1 MTTNLLTAEQISKL
15 VATIAKSG
23 AKLDKDI
30 QKVAVSA
37 IGHAVLHKNIVP
49 ANQLFKAMP
58 NGSRKQSLIAY
69 FEENAPL
76 VFVTADKEFGY
87 YDNPKVTGFDQEA
100 LMGLAWHD
108 AKREVLKSSYDVD
121 QAFARFM
128 KAVEKAVADGLEVK
142 GIEKFKAIK
151 EFNAKYESSLIDAT
165 LGV

>member
-1 MTTNLLTAEQISKL
+1 MELLTQSQIDTI
-15 VATIAKSG
+15 VASITKAG

-58 NGSRKQSLIAY
+58 NGSRKQSLITY
-69 FEENAPL
+69 FESNAHL

-87 YDNPKVTGFDQEA
+87 YTNPAVIGFDGDA
-100 LMGLAWHD
+100 LMAKPWHE

-121 QAFARFM
+121 ASFLRFM
-128 KAVEKAVADGLEVK
+128 KAVDNAIADGLEVK
-142 GIEKFKAIK
+142 GVEKFKALK
-151 EFNAKYESSLIDAT
+151 EFNAKYESNLIDAT
-165 LGV
+165 LGL

>member
-1 MTTNLLTAEQISKL
+1 MELLSQSQIDKL
-15 VATIAKSG
+15 VAGIAKAG

-30 QKVAVSA
+30 QSVAVSA
-37 IGHAVLHKNIVP
+37 IGHAILHSNTNP

-58 NGSRKQSLIAY
+58 NGSRKQSLITF
-69 FEENAPL
+69 FETNAPL

-87 YDNPKVTGFDQEA
+87 YENPAVQGFDGEK
-100 LMGLAWHD
+100 LMSMPWHE

-121 QAFARFM
+121 QSFTRFM
-128 KAVEKAVADGLEVK
+128 KAVDKAIADGLEVK
-142 GIEKFKAIK
+142 GLEKFKALK

>member
-1 MTTNLLTAEQISKL
+1 MDLLTQSQIDTI
-15 VATIAKSG
+15 VASITKAG

-58 NGSRKQSLIAY
+58 NGSRKQSLITY
-69 FEENAPL
+69 FETNAHL

-87 YDNPKVTGFDQEA
+87 YTNPEVIGFDGEA
-100 LMGLAWHD
+100 LMAKPWHE
-108 AKREVLKSSYDVD
+108 AKREVLKSAYDVD
-121 QAFARFM
+121 QSFARFM
-128 KAVEKAVADGLEVK
+128 KAVDKAIADGLEVK
-142 GIEKFKAIK
+142 GVEKFKALK

-165 LGV
+165 LGL

>member
-1 MTTNLLTAEQISKL
+1 MDLLTQTEIDKI
-15 VATIAKSG
+15 VAGIAKAGS
-23 AKLDKDI
+23 KLDKDI

-58 NGSRKQSLIAY
+58 NGSRKQSLITY
-69 FEENAPL
+69 FETNAPL

-87 YDNPKVTGFDQEA
+87 YDNPAVIGFDGEA
-100 LMGLAWHD
+100 LMAKPWHE

-121 QAFARFM
+121 ASFARFM
-128 KAVEKAVADGLEVK
+128 KAVDNAIADGLEVK
-142 GIEKFKAIK
+142 GVEKFKALK

-165 LGV
+165 LGL